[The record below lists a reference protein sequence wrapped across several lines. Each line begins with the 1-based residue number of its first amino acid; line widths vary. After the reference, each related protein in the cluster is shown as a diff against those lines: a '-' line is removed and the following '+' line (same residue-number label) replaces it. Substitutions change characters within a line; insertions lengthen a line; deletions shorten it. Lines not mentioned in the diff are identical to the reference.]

1 MQSTKPPR
9 PIGVTIIAIL
19 AIATGVIGLT
29 FGALFMT
36 GSAILAS
43 IGLFGVGGIL
53 AGIVLVFAG
62 IVLFFAF
69 LWILVGWGF
78 LNGKGWARTLGL
90 IFSFLGVLFAIAA
103 VAMGSYTTIVGL
115 LIWGL
120 IIYYLFTGPV
130 KAFFASGPGANPSY
144 ANPTT
149 TNRPSFS
156 PASFAGPSVGGTSTA
171 SWGTSR
177 TNTFQTSTSH
187 ASSNT
192 ARFCNNCGATIGQG
206 LTKCSSCG
214 APL

>member
-1 MQSTKPPR
+1 
-9 PIGVTIIAIL
+9 TIIAIL
-19 AIATGVIGLT
+19 AIATAVIGLT
-29 FGALFMT
+29 FGALLIT
-36 GSAILAS
+36 GSALLAS

-90 IFSFLGVLFAIAA
+90 IFSFLGVLFAIGA

-120 IIYYLFTGPV
+120 IIFYLFTGPV
-130 KAFFASGPGANPSY
+130 KTFFASGPGANLSH

-149 TNRPSFS
+149 TSRPSFS
-156 PASFAGPSVGGTSTA
+156 PASFAGPSVAGTSTG
-171 SWGTSR
+171 SWGTPR
-177 TNTFQTSTSH
+177 TNTSQPTTSH

-214 APL
+214 API

>member
-19 AIATGVIGLT
+19 AIATAVIGLT
-29 FGALFMT
+29 FGALLIT
-36 GSAILAS
+36 GSALLAS

-53 AGIVLVFAG
+53 AGIMLVFAG
-62 IVLFFAF
+62 IVMFIAF
-69 LWILVGWGF
+69 LWLLVGWGF

-90 IFSFLGVLFAIAA
+90 IFSFLGVLFAIVL
-103 VAMGSYTTIVGL
+103 VASGSYPAIVGL

-120 IIYYLFTGPV
+120 TIYYLFTGPV
-130 KAFFASGPGANPSY
+130 KTFFASGPGASSSL
-144 ANPTT
+144 ANPTK

-156 PASFAGPSVGGTSTA
+156 PTSFAGPSVAGTSTG

-177 TNTFQTSTSH
+177 TNTPQTSTSH

-192 ARFCNNCGATIGQG
+192 ARFCHNCGATIGQG

>member
-1 MQSTKPPR
+1 MQSTNSTR

-19 AIATGVIGLT
+19 AIATAVIGLT
-29 FGALFMT
+29 FGALLIT
-36 GSAILAS
+36 GSALLAS

-53 AGIVLVFAG
+53 AGIMLVFAG
-62 IVLFFAF
+62 IVMFFAC
-69 LWILVGWGF
+69 LWLLVGWGF

-90 IFSFLGVLFAIAA
+90 IFSFLGVLFAIVL
-103 VAMGSYTTIVGL
+103 VASGSYPAIVGL

-120 IIYYLFTGPV
+120 TIYYLFTGPV
-130 KAFFASGPGANPSY
+130 KTFFASGPGGNPSL
-144 ANPTT
+144 ANPTK

-156 PASFAGPSVGGTSTA
+156 PASFAGPSVAGTSA
-171 SWGTSR
+171 GSWGTSR
-177 TNTFQTSTSH
+177 TNTSQASTSH

-192 ARFCNNCGATIGQG
+192 ARFCKNCGATIGQG

>member
-19 AIATGVIGLT
+19 AIATAVIGLT
-29 FGALFMT
+29 FGALLIT
-36 GSAILAS
+36 GSALLAS

-53 AGIVLVFAG
+53 AGIMLVFAG
-62 IVLFFAF
+62 IVMFIAF
-69 LWILVGWGF
+69 LWLLVGWGF

-90 IFSFLGVLFAIAA
+90 IFSFLGVLFAIVL
-103 VAMGSYTTIVGL
+103 VASGSYPAIVGL

-120 IIYYLFTGPV
+120 TIYYLFTGPV
-130 KAFFASGPGANPSY
+130 KTFFASGPGASLSH

-149 TNRPSFS
+149 SNRPSFS
-156 PASFAGPSVGGTSTA
+156 PGSFAGPSVAGTSTG

-177 TNTFQTSTSH
+177 TNTSQTSTSH